1 VHTPWLVARI
11 CGGRTGPLTARKP
24 LVVDRAAMSSHRS
37 MSPEER
43 ESVGI
48 RDNLLRVSVG
58 IEDPQDIL
66 ADLDRAL
73 EVAARV

>member
-1 VHTPWLVARI
+1 
-11 CGGRTGPLTARKP
+11 
-24 LVVDRAAMSSHRS
+24 MSSHRS